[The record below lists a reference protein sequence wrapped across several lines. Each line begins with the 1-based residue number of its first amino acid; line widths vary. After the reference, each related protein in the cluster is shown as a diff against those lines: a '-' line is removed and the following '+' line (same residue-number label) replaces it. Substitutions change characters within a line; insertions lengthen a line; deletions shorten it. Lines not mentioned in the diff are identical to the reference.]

1 MKNLLANAKQHL
13 IEVAIEVYL
22 DRRGDLEIEEYK
34 DHFGNLGSLIAII
47 DSFDSFTKLVLALGN
62 GYFEVIGYFPSDEDM
77 LESFLENIGLA

>member
-22 DRRGDLEIEEYK
+22 DRRGDLGTEEYR
-34 DHFGNLGSLIAII
+34 DHFGNLGALIAVV
-47 DSFDSFTKLVLALGN
+47 DSFHSFSKLVQALGN

-77 LESFLENIGLA
+77 LEDFLHNIGLA